1 MNVATPYQVMP
12 DLGADEFAA
21 LKADISERGVLI
33 PVEYDEDGNILDGH
47 HRVRACQELGL
58 ADWPRF
64 IRKGLSEDE
73 KRTHALVLNLT
84 RRHLTKEQ
92 RTPLWAEMRAAGMS
106 YRQIAE
112 ADGTVSK
119 STVADALSTVQNRTV
134 AQPEH
139 VTGKDGK
146 RRAPTKPKTTYVDPT
161 PEGEKEALSTAKAI
175 RAKKASEQR
184 EKRLENIANIA
195 KGNEELSISVRY
207 PVIYADP
214 PWRYENPPIGA
225 TSRAIENHYPTMTLE
240 EICALPVRELAT
252 DDAILYLW
260 ATAPKL
266 AECLDVISAWGFNYR
281 TNMVWDKEKIGMG
294 YHVRNQHELL
304 LICTRGQIP
313 PPAPG
318 TQPSSVYREAR
329 GEHSAKPA
337 FFAEMIERNYPGL
350 PKIELFCRSPRDGWA
365 VWGNQSGAAA

>member
-112 ADGTVSK
+112 ADGTVSQ
-119 STVADALSTVQNRTV
+119 STVA
-134 AQPEH
+134 
-139 VTGKDGK
+139 
-146 RRAPTKPKTTYVDPT
+146 RAFYCPKSD
-161 PEGEKEALSTAKAI
+161 S
-175 RAKKASEQR
+175 
-184 EKRLENIANIA
+184 
-195 KGNEELSISVRY
+195 
-207 PVIYADP
+207 
-214 PWRYENPPIGA
+214 
-225 TSRAIENHYPTMTLE
+225 
-240 EICALPVRELAT
+240 
-252 DDAILYLW
+252 
-260 ATAPKL
+260 
-266 AECLDVISAWGFNYR
+266 SA
-281 TNMVWDKEKIGMG
+281 
-294 YHVRNQHELL
+294 
-304 LICTRGQIP
+304 
-313 PPAPG
+313 A
-318 TQPSSVYREAR
+318 
-329 GEHSAKPA
+329 
-337 FFAEMIERNYPGL
+337 
-350 PKIELFCRSPRDGWA
+350 
-365 VWGNQSGAAA
+365 